1 MAEFSKE
8 MKFVLIINLIVA
20 FVYGIMYL
28 FLPEAVYS
36 LNDAPY
42 FDPHFWRLF
51 GGVLIAMGIPVLLGI
66 IKGDWDYIKLFFLF
80 AIIVLVIL
88 VLVNLTSNIYVIPR
102 SATNLVFHWLDTIV
116 MIVLV
121 VFNTF
126 FYLREEKK

>member
-8 MKFVLIINLIVA
+8 MKIVLIINMIVA
-20 FVYGIMYL
+20 FVYGIMYV

-51 GGVLIAMGIPVLLGI
+51 GGALIALGIPVLLGI

-80 AIIVLVIL
+80 AIMLLIIL
-88 VLVNLTSNIYVIPR
+88 VLVNLTSNIYLIR

>member
-8 MKFVLIINLIVA
+8 MKIVLIINLIVA
-20 FVYGIMYL
+20 FVYGIMYV
-28 FLPEAVYS
+28 FLPDTVYS

-51 GGVLIAMGIPVLLGI
+51 GGALIAIGIPVLFGI
-66 IKGDWDYIKLFFLF
+66 IKGDWDYIKSLFQY
-80 AIIVLVIL
+80 AIILLIIL
-88 VLVNLTSNIYVIPR
+88 AVVNLTSNIYVTR

-116 MIVLV
+116 IIVLA

>member
-8 MKFVLIINLIVA
+8 MKIVLIINMIVA
-20 FVYGIMYL
+20 FVYGIMYV

-51 GGVLIAMGIPVLLGI
+51 GGALFATGFPVLLGL
-66 IKGDWDYIKLFFLF
+66 IKKEWDYIKLIFLF
-80 AIIVLVIL
+80 SIILLIIL
-88 VLVNLTSNIYVIPR
+88 ALVNITSNIYVTR

-116 MIVLV
+116 MIVLI

>member
-1 MAEFSKE
+1 MAEYSKE
-8 MKFVLIINLIVA
+8 MKIVLIINLIVA

-28 FLPEAVYS
+28 FLPEVIYT

-80 AIIVLVIL
+80 AIIVLIIL

>member
-8 MKFVLIINLIVA
+8 MKIVLIINMFVA
-20 FVYGIMYL
+20 FIYGIMYV

-51 GGVLIAMGIPVLLGI
+51 GGALIALGFPVLLGI
-66 IKGDWDYIKLFFLF
+66 LKGDWDYIKLFFLF
-80 AIIVLVIL
+80 AIILLIIL
-88 VLVNLTSNIYVIPR
+88 VLVNLTSNIYVTR

-116 MIVLV
+116 MIVLI
-121 VFNTF
+121 VFNAF

>member
-1 MAEFSKE
+1 VAEFSKE
-8 MKFVLIINLIVA
+8 MKIVLIINMIVA

-36 LNDAPY
+36 INDAPY

-51 GGVLIAMGIPVLLGI
+51 GGALFSTGFPVLLGL
-66 IKGDWDYIKLFFLF
+66 IKKEWDYIKLIFLF
-80 AIIVLVIL
+80 AIILLIIL
-88 VLVNLTSNIYVIPR
+88 ALVNITSNIYVTR

-116 MIVLV
+116 MIVIAG
-121 VFNTF
+121 FNTF

>member
-8 MKFVLIINLIVA
+8 MKFVLIINMIVA
-20 FVYGIMYL
+20 FAYGIMYV
-28 FLPEAVYS
+28 FLPDTVYS

-51 GGVLIAMGIPVLLGI
+51 GGVLIAMGIPILLGI
-66 IKGDWDYIKLFFLF
+66 IKGDWDYIKLFFLY
-80 AIIVLVIL
+80 AIIGLIIMA
-88 VLVNLTSNIYVIPR
+88 LVNLTSNIYVTR
-102 SATNLVFHWLDTIV
+102 SAINLVFHWLDTIV
-116 MIVLV
+116 IIVLA

>member
-8 MKFVLIINLIVA
+8 MKIVLIINMIVA
-20 FVYGIMYL
+20 FVYGIMYV

-51 GGVLIAMGIPVLLGI
+51 GGVLIAMGIPILLGI
-66 IKGDWDYIKLFFLF
+66 IKGDWDYIKLFYLF
-80 AIIVLVIL
+80 AIIALIIMA
-88 VLVNLTSNIYVIPR
+88 LVNLTSNIYVTR

-116 MIVLV
+116 MIVLI
-121 VFNTF
+121 VFNVF

>member
-8 MKFVLIINLIVA
+8 MKIVLIINMIVA
-20 FVYGIMYL
+20 VVYGIMYV

-51 GGVLIAMGIPVLLGI
+51 GGVLIAMGFPVLLGI
-66 IKGDWDYIKLFFLF
+66 LKGDWDYIKLFFLY
-80 AIIVLVIL
+80 AIVGLIIMA
-88 VLVNLTSNIYVIPR
+88 LVNITSNIYVTR

-116 MIVLV
+116 IIVLI
-121 VFNTF
+121 VFDTF

>member
-8 MKFVLIINLIVA
+8 MKIVLIINMIVA
-20 FVYGIMYL
+20 FAYGIMYV
-28 FLPEAVYS
+28 FLPETVYS

-51 GGVLIAMGIPVLLGI
+51 GGALIAMGIPVLLGI

-80 AIIVLVIL
+80 AIIFLIITAL
-88 VLVNLTSNIYVIPR
+88 GNIISNIYVIR
-102 SATNLVFHWLDTIV
+102 SATNLIFHWLDTIV
-116 MIVLV
+116 ILVVLV
-121 VFNTF
+121 LDIF

>member
-8 MKFVLIINLIVA
+8 MKIVLIINMVVA
-20 FVYGIMYL
+20 VVYGIMYV
-28 FLPEAVYS
+28 FLPEIVYS

-80 AIIVLVIL
+80 AIIVLIIL
-88 VLVNLTSNIYVIPR
+88 VLVNLTSNIYVTR

-116 MIVLV
+116 IIVMIVLD
-121 VFNTF
+121 TF

>member
-8 MKFVLIINLIVA
+8 MKIVLIINMIVA
-20 FVYGIMYL
+20 FVYGIMYV
-28 FLPEAVYS
+28 FLPETVYS

-51 GGVLIAMGIPVLLGI
+51 GGALIALGIPVLLGI

-80 AIIVLVIL
+80 AIILLIIL
-88 VLVNLTSNIYVIPR
+88 VLVNLASNIYVIR

>member
-8 MKFVLIINLIVA
+8 MKIVLIINMIVA

-51 GGVLIAMGIPVLLGI
+51 GGVLIAMGIPILLGI
-66 IKGDWDYIKLFFLF
+66 IKGDWDYIKLFYLY
-80 AIIVLVIL
+80 AIISLSIMA
-88 VLVNLTSNIYVIPR
+88 LVNLTSNIYVTR

-116 MIVLV
+116 MIVLI
-121 VFNTF
+121 VFNAF

>member
-20 FVYGIMYL
+20 VVYGIMYL
-28 FLPEAVYS
+28 FLPEAVYT
-36 LNDAPY
+36 LNEAPY

-51 GGVLIAMGIPVLLGI
+51 GGVLFVMGIPVLLGI
-66 IKGDWDYIKLFFLF
+66 IKGDWDYIKLFFLY
-80 AIIVLVIL
+80 AIIMLIIL
-88 VLVNLTSNIYVIPR
+88 VLVNLTSNMYVTR

>member
-20 FVYGIMYL
+20 FAYGIMYT
-28 FLPEAVYS
+28 FLPETVYS

-51 GGVLIAMGIPVLLGI
+51 GGVLIAMGIPVLLGL

-80 AIIVLVIL
+80 AIIFLIMNI
-88 VLVNLTSNIYVIPR
+88 LVNLTSIIYVTR
-102 SATNLVFHWLDTIV
+102 SATNLIFHWLDNIVIIV
-116 MIVLV
+116 MIVLDI
-121 VFNTF
+121 F

>member
-8 MKFVLIINLIVA
+8 MKIVLIINLIVA
-20 FVYGIMYL
+20 FVYGIMYV

-80 AIIVLVIL
+80 AIMLLIIL
-88 VLVNLTSNIYVIPR
+88 VLVNLTSNIYLIR

>member
-8 MKFVLIINLIVA
+8 MKIVLIINLIVA
-20 FVYGIMYL
+20 FLYGIMYV
-28 FLPEAVYS
+28 FLPETVYS

-51 GGVLIAMGIPVLLGI
+51 GGVLVATGITALLGI
-66 IKGDWDYIKLFFLF
+66 IKGDWDNYKLFFLF
-80 AIIVLVIL
+80 AIIMLIVL
-88 VLVNLTSNIYVIPR
+88 VLVNLTSIIYVIPR

-116 MIVLV
+116 MIVLI
-121 VFNTF
+121 VFNAF